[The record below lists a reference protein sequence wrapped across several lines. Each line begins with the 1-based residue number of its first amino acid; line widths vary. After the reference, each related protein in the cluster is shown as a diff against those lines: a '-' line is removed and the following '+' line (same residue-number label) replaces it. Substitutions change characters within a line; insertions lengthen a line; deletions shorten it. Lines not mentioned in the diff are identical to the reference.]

1 MTELMTDVDLST
13 QIDNE
18 LLLGEVN
25 DNSYSFEDDMESA
38 SDWCNEIKR
47 GK

>member
-1 MTELMTDVDLST
+1 MIELMTDVDLST

-18 LLLGEVN
+18 LLLGEVS
-25 DNSYSFEDDMESA
+25 DNSYEFEDDMESA
-38 SDWCNEIKR
+38 FDWNNEIIR

>member
-1 MTELMTDVDLST
+1 MIELMTDVDLST

-18 LLLGEVN
+18 LLLGEVS
-25 DNSYSFEDDMESA
+25 DNSYEFEDDMEST
-38 SDWCNEIKR
+38 SDWNNEIIR